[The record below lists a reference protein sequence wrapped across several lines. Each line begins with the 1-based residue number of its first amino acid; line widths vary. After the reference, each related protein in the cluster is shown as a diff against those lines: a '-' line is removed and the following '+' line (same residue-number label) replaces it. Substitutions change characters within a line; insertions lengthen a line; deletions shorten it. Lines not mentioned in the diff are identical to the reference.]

1 MNRRYPSVCHHFN
14 ELGGPVLAS
23 MRAEDGPERRIEK
36 DAPLQAGATIR
47 FRDFALEAMFLRSLV
62 G

>member
-1 MNRRYPSVCHHFN
+1 
-14 ELGGPVLAS
+14 